1 MLLKL
6 GVDISR
12 LNPEIRGALSTIE
25 LASHHYTFEPV
36 ITSTYEGNHMP
47 SSYHYGNDA
56 IDLRLPSRGIKALIG
71 RLKDALPQYFDVV
84 LETSHI
90 HIEFDRNKYNKQFKK
105 R

>member
-12 LNPEIRGALSTIE
+12 LNPEIRGAL
-25 LASHHYTFEPV
+25 
-36 ITSTYEGNHMP
+36 TYEGNHMP

-56 IDLRLPSRGIKALIG
+56 IDLRLPSRASKAFIG
-71 RLKDALPQYFDVV
+71 RLKDVLPQYFDVV